1 MLNESQLEKHY
12 WYLYRFG
19 VLTAMLVHACFISL
33 FKYLDAT
40 PLALGNVGSVIVY
53 GLCLKLLSDKRY
65 LSVITLSSVEII
77 AHSIAAVSVLGWTS
91 GFQYY
96 LLMFIPIIFVS
107 AKRANWV
114 KVLTMV
120 MIYVLYGGMF
130 IYTSKMPPLAS
141 LGQNDLYIIH
151 LLNMGVCF
159 SFLALVAHF
168 YIQLVQKSEIKLQTL
183 ASTDTL
189 TGLLNR
195 RKLIEV
201 IEYEKEQGERTN
213 APYSMVMV
221 DIDDF
226 KKINDTYGH
235 EAGDYV
241 LKTTSYLL
249 GQVIRKQDSAARWG
263 GEEFLLL
270 CPDTNIDAATRV
282 ANRILNQVNSFAFEF
297 EGMSFSVTLS
307 IGVAESTHKE
317 FPADCIAR
325 ADEALYKA
333 KHTGKNRVCVSK
345 PLKQKP
351 RLRLVP
357 NVAE

>member
-1 MLNESQLEKHY
+1 M
-12 WYLYRFG
+12 
-19 VLTAMLVHACFISL
+19 
-33 FKYLDAT
+33 FKYLGAT
-40 PLALGNVGSVIVY
+40 PLAIGNIGSVVAY
-53 GLCLKLLSDKRY
+53 ALCLNLINDKRY

-77 AHSIAAVSVLGWTS
+77 VHSIAAVSVIGWNS

-114 KVLTMV
+114 KVLTMA
-120 MIYVLYGGMF
+120 MIYVLYSGMF
-130 IYTSKMPPLAS
+130 IYTSKMPPLAVLS
-141 LGQNDLYIIH
+141 QADLYIIH
-151 LLNMGVCF
+151 LFNMGVCF

-168 YIQLVQKSEIKLQTL
+168 YIQLVHKSEIKLLTL

-201 IEYEKEQGERTN
+201 IEYEQEQGERTD
-213 APYSMVMV
+213 APYSVIMV

-226 KKINDTYGH
+226 KNINDTYGH
-235 EAGDYV
+235 DAGDYV

-249 GQVIRKQDSAARWG
+249 GLVTRKQDSAARWG
-263 GEEFLLL
+263 GEEFLVL
-270 CPDTNIDAATRV
+270 CPNTDIGAATRV
-282 ANRILNQVNSFAFEF
+282 ANRILNQVNSHAFEF
-297 EGMSFSVTLS
+297 EGMTFSVTLS
-307 IGVAESTHKE
+307 IGVAESVRKE
-317 FPADCIAR
+317 IPAECIAR
-325 ADEALYKA
+325 ADESLYKA
-333 KHTGKNRVCVSK
+333 KDTGKNRVCASK

-357 NVAE
+357 NMAE